1 MHSYNETL
9 TLLLDF
15 SCEIIVLIFFLK
27 VDRLLLLLNT
37 GVRKGGNRGEWQKTG
52 EKKIRHVKM
61 VCQVTCLLLC
71 EGLTK
76 PHLKCAK

>member
-15 SCEIIVLIFFLK
+15 NCEIIVLIFLLRADRFLILPDTEACGK
-27 VDRLLLLLNT
+27 EAVGVNGKKQGKKNSITVKLSVTSLLLS
-37 GVRKGGNRGEWQKTG
+37 
-52 EKKIRHVKM
+52 
-61 VCQVTCLLLC
+61 

-76 PHLKCAK
+76 PHLKCTE